1 VSKHCATD
9 GACLAAY
16 PREALGLPPTNI
28 VFTSEY
34 IFSPLR
40 GFWET
45 AVDPGDRAEKGTI
58 LGRLHFPEELEREP
72 EKIVAPFDGYV
83 VGSRAVVPARPGD
96 VLVTYGYE
104 VSVDAIMAGTV

>member
-1 VSKHCATD
+1 MLHASLLVWS
-9 GACLAAY
+9 
-16 PREALGLPPTNI
+16 R
-28 VFTSEY
+28 Y

-45 AVDPGDRAEKGTI
+45 AKDPGDRAEKGAI

-72 EKIVAPFDGYV
+72 QEILAPFDGYV